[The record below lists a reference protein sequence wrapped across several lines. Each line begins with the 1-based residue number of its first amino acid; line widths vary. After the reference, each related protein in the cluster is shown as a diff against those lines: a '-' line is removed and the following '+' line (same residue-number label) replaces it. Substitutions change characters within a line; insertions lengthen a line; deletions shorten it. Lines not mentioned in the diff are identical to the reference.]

1 MYAKFNKK
9 SCTPIFKLEGSQTAI
24 FLRDLKMTLIMV
36 ISHLIWYKFN
46 GTWYLIE
53 TYSTYRIKC
62 GESNKKT
69 CVPIF
74 KLEEFQTVVI
84 PRDPIKT

>member
-1 MYAKFNKK
+1 MYAESNKK
-9 SCTPIFKLEGSQTAI
+9 SFIPIFKLEGSQTAV
-24 FLRDLKMTLIMV
+24 FSSDLKMTLIMV
-36 ISHLIWYKFN
+36 ISHLIRYKLN

-53 TYSTYRIKC
+53 TYSKYRIKC
-62 GESNKKT
+62 GKSNKKS

-74 KLEEFQTVVI
+74 KLEEFQKVVI